1 MTFRKADTADIDRIA
16 DIYGE
21 IHTEIEN
28 GTSPSAWVRSI
39 YPTRKT
45 AEDSVS
51 KGTMFVEEDNGIIV
65 GAAKIDQEQVDIYS
79 KADWSIDVPDEKVM
93 VIHTLVVSPKIKG
106 KGYGTAFVKF
116 YEQYARENG
125 CSCLRMDTG
134 DKNTVSRALYKKLG
148 FTEVSIIPCVFNGI
162 ENMNQV
168 CLEKIL

>member
-1 MTFRKADTADIDRIA
+1 
-16 DIYGE
+16 
-21 IHTEIEN
+21 
-28 GTSPSAWVRSI
+28 
-39 YPTRKT
+39 
-45 AEDSVS
+45 
-51 KGTMFVEEDNGIIV
+51 MFVEEDNGIIV